1 MIAFPAKRREGTT
14 VTYPKLLVTSL
25 ILGALACGG
34 ERNPA
39 LTSPPPT
46 DVTVPEAPPWD
57 LESVRGDVYYEV
69 FVRSFADSDGDGVG
83 DLLGLTG
90 KLDYL
95 RNDLGVDGLWLM
107 PVFESPS
114 YHGYDVVDYDRVDR
128 EYGTDEDLA
137 RLCEEAERRGMK
149 VIVDLVLNHTGA
161 GHPWFK
167 DPGKSDWYVWR
178 FNDPGWTQPW
188 GSGRTW
194 HPDRGKYYYGLFWG
208 GMPDLNWE
216 NAEVRDEMARVAV
229 RWLDRGLDGFRLDAT
244 RHLVET
250 GPGEDGGQA
259 DAPATFRV
267 LDEFAS
273 RIRAHAPDALLVGE
287 NWTNAERIARYLD
300 VLPMSFNFPLAGA
313 IVESART
320 GEGTAVVSALQDMEI
335 LYPEGAHDAPF
346 LTNHD
351 MKRVATVLG
360 GDERKM
366 RLAASM
372 LLTLPGTP
380 FLYYGEEI
388 GLRNGPG
395 SSDEEKRTPMPWN
408 RSAPGRGFTTGKPW
422 YGFAPGEADVSS
434 QLGKEGSLLSHYA
447 ALIRL
452 RKEFPA
458 LAIGTLSAYGESDGF
473 VWWDR
478 AADGERLRVVH
489 DLRGGDR
496 PCPETV
502 CAGAEV
508 ARVGGVAILR
518 GE

>member
-1 MIAFPAKRREGTT
+1 
-14 VTYPKLLVTSL
+14 
-25 ILGALACGG
+25 
-34 ERNPA
+34 
-39 LTSPPPT
+39 
-46 DVTVPEAPPWD
+46 
-57 LESVRGDVYYEV
+57 
-69 FVRSFADSDGDGVG
+69 
-83 DLLGLTG
+83 
-90 KLDYL
+90 
-95 RNDLGVDGLWLM
+95 
-107 PVFESPS
+107 
-114 YHGYDVVDYDRVDR
+114 
-128 EYGTDEDLA
+128 
-137 RLCEEAERRGMK
+137 
-149 VIVDLVLNHTGA
+149 
-161 GHPWFK
+161 
-167 DPGKSDWYVWR
+167 
-178 FNDPGWTQPW
+178 
-188 GSGRTW
+188 
-194 HPDRGKYYYGLFWG
+194 
-208 GMPDLNWE
+208 
-216 NAEVRDEMARVAV
+216 
-229 RWLDRGLDGFRLDAT
+229 
-244 RHLVET
+244 
-250 GPGEDGGQA
+250 
-259 DAPATFRV
+259 
-267 LDEFAS
+267 
-273 RIRAHAPDALLVGE
+273 
-287 NWTNAERIARYLD
+287 
-300 VLPMSFNFPLAGA
+300 
-313 IVESART
+313 
-320 GEGTAVVSALQDMEI
+320 
-335 LYPEGAHDAPF
+335 
-346 LTNHD
+346 
-351 MKRVATVLG
+351 
-360 GDERKM
+360 M

-395 SSDEEKRTPMPWN
+395 SSDEEKRTPMPWD